1 MEDFFS
7 LQYQFDPTYPTTTSK
22 TKRSPTNTALSWH
35 GKPQPCQWTL
45 FEGNI
50 FQTKTRLDNLEDN
63 FHIIHQENHW
73 KVNPKMSPFK
83 CKTPFL
89 WDPCHHQI
97 HLTKFPELLPVPL
110 YLVARQRAPS
120 RSNHFS
126 HPKHSTHGLFNNIWL
141 IFPYTCRSGIYKN
154 GNLPKFWR
162 WKVKIKHIW
171 NHHLVNHV
179 VQWFRLVVYFSLQ
192 KRDSTLKI
200 ASISETPTLNQNDS

>member
-126 HPKHSTHGLFNNIWL
+126 HPKHSTHGLFNLTIFGWFFPIHVDLVYTKMGTFPNFEGEKWKSNI
-141 IFPYTCRSGIYKN
+141 F
-154 GNLPKFWR
+154 
-162 WKVKIKHIW
+162 
-171 NHHLVNHV
+171 
-179 VQWFRLVVYFSLQ
+179 
-192 KRDSTLKI
+192 
-200 ASISETPTLNQNDS
+200 ETTT